1 MSNPA
6 IPRDIV
12 HLHAEACS
20 DAGDAFQSTAAR
32 LIKRQRR
39 LSRYFEQNGEPL
51 GPIATQVAIYMLS
64 VCIRVFDQVGGR
76 MRKVT
81 GADIAAAQARVEAH
95 VASLM
100 PADGSLNERAKAI
113 EGRAQ
118 PHLLDE
124 VLWALYERND
134 EETKEDEQSFDP
146 QMSALMYILLW
157 TAVEALDS
165 CWSAPAD
172 VGGAEA

>member
-1 MSNPA
+1 
-6 IPRDIV
+6 
-12 HLHAEACS
+12 
-20 DAGDAFQSTAAR
+20 
-32 LIKRQRR
+32 
-39 LSRYFEQNGEPL
+39 
-51 GPIATQVAIYMLS
+51 
-64 VCIRVFDQVGGR
+64 

-124 VLWALYERND
+124 VLWALYERKD